1 MHVKDL
7 LRLAVDVALG
17 APAAS
22 ARGKGLP
29 AELTNQYWLAAKGCQ
44 DLWFQ
49 QMKRYRDRFPQ
60 GDPQAARAAW
70 MQLRG
75 VLEEIL
81 AGEVLVRTWAAA
93 VAWWEEGGPAEAE
106 PVVRSV
112 VLGHTEARLRA
123 TMLLLHAP
131 GVPARDAAE
140 LNQLGNRAARWCD
153 MLIGRLMLHGA
164 KDHWACNPGRAAEYA
179 QDFSTGP
186 ADTPLAAVRK
196 LLRASLQ
203 RAFWPLLRCPAAAPR
218 LIEGIFYS
226 ISPALPAPALD
237 RSPHLDFRACW
248 EHRLQTVSDYT
259 QGLIDDLLAL
269 DRGPTPAEKNSDV

>member
-7 LRLAVDVALG
+7 LRLAVDVVLG

-22 ARGKGLP
+22 ARGKGVP
-29 AELTNQYWLAAKGCQ
+29 AELVNQYWLAAKGCQ
-44 DLWFQ
+44 DLWFH
-49 QMKRYRDRFPQ
+49 QMKRYRDEFPQ
-60 GDPQAARAAW
+60 GDPEAARRAW
-70 MQLRG
+70 KRLRC

-93 VAWWEEGGPAEAE
+93 VSWWEQGRPAEAE

-131 GVPARDAAE
+131 GVPAREAAE
-140 LNQLGNRAARWCD
+140 LNQLSNRAARWCD

-164 KDHWACNPGRAAEYA
+164 KEHWACNPGRAAEYA
-179 QDFSTGP
+179 QDLATGA
-186 ADTPLAAVRK
+186 ADTPPAVIRK

-203 RAFWPLLRCPAAAPR
+203 RAFWPLLQSPAACPR

-226 ISPALPAPALD
+226 ISPLLPAPALGS
-237 RSPHLDFRACW
+237 SPHVDFRARW
-248 EHRLQTVSDYT
+248 EHRLQSVSDYT
-259 QGLIDDLLAL
+259 QGLIDQLLAL
-269 DRGPTPAEKNSDV
+269 DHGEGVKQEKNA